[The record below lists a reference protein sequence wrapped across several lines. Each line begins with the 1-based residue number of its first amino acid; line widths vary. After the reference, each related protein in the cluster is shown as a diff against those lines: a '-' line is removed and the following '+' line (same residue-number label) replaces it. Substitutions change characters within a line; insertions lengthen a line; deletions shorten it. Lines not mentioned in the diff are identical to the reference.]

1 MFTTNSYETDVSYCL
16 ISDRFSKHKPYLPVS
31 IVLEKNLKTRRKVS
45 ISKVAQIKKKTK
57 KSMFHFATTTK
68 NKILLSSQ
76 RSNKKSTKQMMVGS
90 RNTNNYRLMRL
101 LAARSQP
108 KKLHFESD
116 LSGLFSTT
124 YHSKFE
130 NRNFVNKRTKVSIN
144 FSPVLNPET

>member
-1 MFTTNSYETDVSYCL
+1 M
-16 ISDRFSKHKPYLPVS
+16 HKL
-31 IVLEKNLKTRRKVS
+31 RRKQKNPCFTS
-45 ISKVAQIKKKTK
+45 QQQQKTK
-57 KSMFHFATTTK
+57 SYLVSSVAT
-68 NKILLSSQ
+68 
-76 RSNKKSTKQMMVGS
+76 KKSTKQMMVGS

-116 LSGLFSTT
+116 LSGIFSTT

-144 FSPVLNPET
+144 FSLVLNPETWWLVSIAIQVVEFSNEGYKTRKIFAWKSTYLKEIIEF